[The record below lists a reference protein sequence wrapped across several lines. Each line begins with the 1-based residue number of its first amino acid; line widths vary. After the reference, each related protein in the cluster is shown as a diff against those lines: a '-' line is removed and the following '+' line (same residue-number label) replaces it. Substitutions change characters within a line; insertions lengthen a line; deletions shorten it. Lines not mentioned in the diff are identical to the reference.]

1 MNPIYFFEYLPPE
14 LPLGEG
20 SLLGRAAGVEHKV
33 EGDVFPYQLAAVPIE
48 EEKHF
53 KSYNRVIKGA
63 VRRYNQVYLEGTSL
77 SS

>member
-20 SLLGRAAGVEHKV
+20 SLLGRAARVKHKV

-53 KSYNRVIKGA
+53 KSYHRVIS
-63 VRRYNQVYLEGTSL
+63 RYNQVYLEGTSL